1 MVSPDTRNNF
11 IVIVV
16 IIAVAFLVA
25 TFVYIFANSILQVA
39 NHGETT
45 MNKIGKAVAGNVS
58 NATQINSL
66 NLMQFNKSMTDVIK
80 SNGRIVASNNAT
92 IGNLTDTVMNFSKAN
107 IANGMGLKNLIGNNT
122 KIFAALYK
130 EQKRASDILQNMSK
144 QLKIVPVTPIP
155 TPSPTQNKTC
165 NIYSPGF
172 PFCILPPTH
181 PIFDLINKTHNNATH

>member
-1 MVSPDTRNNF
+1 MVNTDTRNNF

-66 NLMQFNKSMTDVIK
+66 NLMQFNKSMSDVIK

-92 IGNLTDTVMNFSKAN
+92 IKNLTNVVHNFSDAN
-107 IANGMGLKNLIGNNT
+107 IANGKGLRDNIANNSKLFIGL
-122 KIFAALYK
+122 FK
-130 EQKRASDILQNMSK
+130 EQKRASDILANISK

-155 TPSPTQNKTC
+155 PPSPTQNKTC

-181 PIFDLINKTHNNATH
+181 PIFDLINKTTHK